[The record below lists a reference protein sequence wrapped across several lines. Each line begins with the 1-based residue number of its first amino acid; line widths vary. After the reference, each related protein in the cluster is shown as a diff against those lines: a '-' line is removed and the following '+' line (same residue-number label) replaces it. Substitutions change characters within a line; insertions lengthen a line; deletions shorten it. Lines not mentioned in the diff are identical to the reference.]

1 MRMGRVEESGER
13 SRGCQVLGWR
23 AAQDAGGEERA
34 NPRTNVNPGRKRGE
48 QEHVPRALRKENVLY
63 PERKV
68 YFFK

>member
-1 MRMGRVEESGER
+1 M
-13 SRGCQVLGWR
+13 LGWR